1 MGLVSLVVI
10 AIVSLVLLFA
20 AASESSGS
28 AGFFGG
34 IFLSVIVALC
44 VKADSPIEPIEV
56 YQGKTEL
63 EYTIRGGEVVDSVV
77 VYKKI
82 DHGREN

>member
-1 MGLVSLVVI
+1 MGLISLVVI

-20 AASESSGS
+20 AASESSGF

-34 IFLSVIVALC
+34 IFLSAVVAVC
-44 VKADSPIEPIEV
+44 IKINSPIEPIEV

-63 EYTIRGGEVVDSVV
+63 EYTIRGGEVVDSIV
-77 VYKKI
+77 VYKK
-82 DHGREN
+82 D

>member
-10 AIVSLVLLFA
+10 SIVSLVLLLV
-20 AASESSGS
+20 AASESSGF

-34 IFLSVIVALC
+34 IFLSAVVAVC
-44 VKADSPIEPIEV
+44 IKAHSPIEPIEV

-63 EYTIRGGEVVDSVV
+63 EYTIRGGEIVDSVV
-77 VYKKI
+77 VYRK
-82 DHGREN
+82 D

>member
-10 AIVSLVLLFA
+10 SIVSLVLLLFA
-20 AASESSGS
+20 AASESSGF

-34 IFLSVIVALC
+34 IFLSAVVAVC
-44 VKADSPIEPIEV
+44 IKAHSPIEPIEV

-63 EYTIRGGEVVDSVV
+63 EYTIRGGEIVDSVV
-77 VYKKI
+77 VYRK
-82 DHGREN
+82 D